1 MQTLRPAR
9 ARYSSAGVRR
19 TQQAW
24 ACTPVKARLQMVRR
38 VRDRLAA
45 HVTALVDCFPQQLI
59 RSRADSI
66 TCEILPLAEACRF
79 LEREAGRILA
89 PRALASSAR
98 PLWLSRVKVDVQ
110 RAPVGLVLVIG
121 ASNYPLFLAGVQTLQ
136 ALVAGN
142 AVLLKPGRGAAAVL
156 NRFAELAFAAGLPND
171 LLTVLD
177 EEVASAEE
185 AIDQGVDKI
194 VLTGSVEA
202 GRAVLRRAAGNITPT
217 ILELSGNDAVFIQAS
232 ADVERAA
239 HCIAFGLQLNG
250 GETCIAPRRVF
261 VHSAVADQ
269 FDACLRPILD
279 ADGDGRSINIV
290 TVDSDDHALTLAAE
304 NPYALGAVIFGKGAE
319 AARLAEKIK
328 AGVIV
333 VNDMIVPT
341 ADPRVSFGGSGLS
354 GFGRTRGEQGLLE
367 MTQLKTVVVQQAKRL
382 RHLETPPPQAEA
394 LFSAYLAAAH
404 RSGWRTRFSALQD
417 LLRTLINRGKLT

>member
-1 MQTLRPAR
+1 MDTLCAVS
-9 ARYSSAGVRR
+9 ARYNSADIIH

-24 ACTPVKARLQMVRR
+24 ARTTVESRLLIVRR
-38 VRDRLAA
+38 IRDRLAA
-45 HVTALVDCFPQQLI
+45 NVTALVDCFPKQLI

-89 PRALASSAR
+89 PRSLSSSAR
-98 PLWLSRVKVDVQ
+98 PLWLSRVKVEVQ
-110 RAPVGLVLVIG
+110 RQPVGLVLVIG

-142 AVLLKPGRGAAAVL
+142 AVLLKPGRGGGAVL
-156 NRFAELAFAAGLPND
+156 NRFAELALAAGLPSQ
-171 LLTVLD
+171 LMTVLD
-177 EEVASAEE
+177 EEVSSAEE

-194 VLTGSVEA
+194 VLTGSVES
-202 GRAVLRRAAGNITPT
+202 GRAVLRRAAGHITPA

-239 HCIAFGLQLNG
+239 RCIAFGMQLNG
-250 GETCIAPRRVF
+250 GETCIVPRRVF
-261 VHSAVADQ
+261 VHSAVVNQ
-269 FDACLRPILD
+269 FEACLRPILD
-279 ADGDGRSINIV
+279 ADCDGRSIDII
-290 TVDSDDHALTLAAE
+290 TVDSDGQALELAAE
-304 NPYALGAVIFGKGAE
+304 NRYALGAVIFGKEPG
-319 AARLAEKIK
+319 AARLAEKIR

-333 VNDMIVPT
+333 INDMIVPT

-354 GFGRTRGEQGLLE
+354 GFGTTRGEQGLLE
-367 MTQLKTVVVQQAKRL
+367 MTKLKTVVLQKAKRL
-382 RHLETPPPQAEA
+382 RHLDAPPPNAEA

-404 RSGWRTRFSALQD
+404 RSGWGERFSALRD
-417 LLRTLINRGKLT
+417 LARTLTNRGKRT